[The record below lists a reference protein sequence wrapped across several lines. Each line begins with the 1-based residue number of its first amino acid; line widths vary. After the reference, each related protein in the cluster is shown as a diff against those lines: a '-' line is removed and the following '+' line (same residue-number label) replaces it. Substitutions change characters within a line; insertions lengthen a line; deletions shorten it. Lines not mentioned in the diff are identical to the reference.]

1 MFDFLSSDW
10 FNLGLEVVFLIFIVY
25 DIKKYNENKNKEYLI
40 NIILTIG
47 FFIWTIIP
55 FYNSYITWEDKDKS
69 ELIKSCEKENN
80 STLCNCLS
88 DSIFKEYQ
96 HKDYKKIEHKTDKDY
111 LEFIKDTKEECLD
124 DSWF

>member
-55 FYNSYITWEDKDKS
+55 FYNSYITWEDKDKY

-96 HKDYKKIEHKTDKDY
+96 HTDYEKIEHKTDKDY